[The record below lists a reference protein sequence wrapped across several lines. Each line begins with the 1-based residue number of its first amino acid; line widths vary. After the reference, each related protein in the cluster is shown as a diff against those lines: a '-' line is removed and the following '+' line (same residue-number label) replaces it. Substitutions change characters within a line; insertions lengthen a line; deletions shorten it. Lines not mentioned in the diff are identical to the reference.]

1 MCAPTYRIF
10 PYIYKYIAMELGNI
24 KKIVVNGQVYGIED
38 ERARQM
44 IAEEIAKVV
53 GGAPETFDTLKE
65 IADYIEVHGL
75 DMAEII
81 AGVEANTQ
89 AVSEEASRAKAA
101 EKLLEGQIAA
111 EKARAEQAEKANA
124 TAISTEATRA
134 KAAEKANAEAIA
146 GVKDTLTNEIS
157 KLKDGDTIVGQARE
171 IHSRNGKTVTDSF
184 LARTTAGS
192 GTIGDGVATL
202 KQIGGNIVKNLVDG
216 TFTSGWRDINGSFE
230 RIGEIAKITA
240 TQKNG
245 GIMYSRTSIN
255 SHKYYG
261 VACMYSNDD
270 DVYMFVSNAV
280 SGGNGSTVTKG
291 NWGRSSWYSTG
302 TGGSITVR
310 LITKNLNAVLYA
322 AKPRIINLTETF
334 GEGNEPDQATCDK
347 LFGTM
352 DALPQGLT
360 IANPTEFKSTGFNQF
375 NPDMVLKGK
384 AIVDGAIVDGDK
396 TLAIIPCLPCKIGEG
411 ENNGYCIHGAF
422 DEGAENVYLTPL
434 NPLEVEGE
442 LYLCE
447 LTKDADK
454 GTYVPQIK
462 GYMLVEVPNATDLC
476 VHFLWSEDRG
486 RHDFEPYYESKV
498 ELPAIPEMP
507 EYGLAGI
514 QTSGTLVCDEIDF
527 EKSVYRKKIG
537 AVDLGS
543 LDWIIKESTSS
554 DNKAF
559 LSSVINGMLTQT
571 GYNLPP
577 RLMCKSFTS
586 IKSYHIDN
594 PAAVDN
600 SIWIHADLGNK
611 VYVKSSAYTTEASFK
626 AAMQGVMLYYELAE
640 PIEYPLP
647 KVNNNYTSSDYG
659 VEQFDGGV
667 PCNANNLYYMRSLAG
682 ETRNFLD
689 RMYANTGKE
698 ESPIAV
704 ADYITEGI
712 ADNKAKAEE
721 APNLALRSLFIAAG
735 AEYNDTDN
743 VIMKTAP
750 WGESVEHLPKHYYL
764 NGLGDITEKEMMTI
778 YLAKPITS
786 LNSACLWMYSKFRTN
801 LSQFLPEEP
810 HNLKRL
816 LVTNTKIQVVNNSR
830 EIVCDNVSSM
840 FGNCVGLHSIC
851 PVLDIGKV
859 TSVGNTYYMFENTP
873 KLVRVKVKNL
883 KYNFTF
889 ASSPLLDKASVLY
902 LIQNAAPTNGI
913 TITLHAD
920 AYARLAE
927 DADIVAALAAQPLIT
942 LVSA

>member
-1 MCAPTYRIF
+1 
-10 PYIYKYIAMELGNI
+10 MELENI

-101 EKLLEGQIAA
+101 EKLLEGYIAA

-134 KAAEKANAEAIA
+134 KAAEKANADAIVA
-146 GVKDTLTNEIS
+146 EKERAEKHLAVEVE

-184 LARTTAGS
+184 LTRTTAGS

-202 KQIGGNIVKNLVDG
+202 KSVGGNIVKNLVDG
-216 TFTSGWRDINGSFE
+216 TFASGWKSQETLQIADEIAYITKGTAPLLQVTYTCSRIIGHRYYACVCAKSNGRVALSLNNLHANNNYVTPNDKWVILSV
-230 RIGEIAKITA
+230 IGEHTNN
-240 TQKNG
+240 T
-245 GIMYSRTSIN
+245 YET
-255 SHKYYG
+255 
-261 VACMYSNDD
+261 
-270 DVYMFVSNAV
+270 FVVREEQAENLAV
-280 SGGNGSTVTKG
+280 CKPL
-291 NWGRSSWYSTG
+291 
-302 TGGSITVR
+302 
-310 LITKNLNAVLYA
+310 LID
-322 AKPRIINLTETF
+322 LTETF
-334 GEGNEPDQATCDK
+334 SAGNEPTKEECDK

-360 IANPTEFKSTGFNQF
+360 IANPTEFKSTGYNQAD
-375 NPDMVLKGK
+375 PSKVLIDKG
-384 AIVDGAIVDGDK
+384 IENGAIVDKVGSN
-396 TLAIIPCLPCKIGEG
+396 LAVVPCLPCKIGEG

-434 NPLEVEGE
+434 NPMEVEGE

-447 LTKDADK
+447 LTKDVDK

-462 GYMLVEVPNATDLC
+462 GYMLVEVPNAINLC

-498 ELPAIPEMP
+498 ELPAIPEMS

-514 QTSGTLVCDEIDF
+514 QTSGTLACDEIDF
-527 EKSVYRKKIG
+527 EKGVYRKKIG

-543 LDWIIKESTSS
+543 LTITTSGTLFVVAKP
-554 DNKAF
+554 DNISIPGYGKVCNA
-559 LSSVINGMLTQT
+559 VIDR
-571 GYNLPP
+571 Y
-577 RLMCKSFTS
+577 S
-586 IKSYHIDN
+586 IYR
-594 PAAVDN
+594 
-600 SIWIHADLGNK
+600 
-611 VYVKSSAYTTEASFK
+611 AYTVTSNELGEKGYMVYTDGRLFIKDTTYTDVTSFK
-626 AAMQGVMLYYELAE
+626 TAMQGVMLYYELAE
-640 PIEYPLP
+640 PEEHPLP

-659 VEQFDGGV
+659 VEQFDGAV

-698 ESPIAV
+698 ESPIAL

-712 ADNKAKAEE
+712 ADNKAKVEE
-721 APNLALRSLFIAAG
+721 APNLALRALFVAAG
-735 AEYNDTDN
+735 ATYNADT
-743 VIMKTAP
+743 KLY
-750 WGESVEHLPKHYYL
+750 SL
-764 NGLGDITEKEMMTI
+764 NGVTGLSESDIVLSYSFKDVVYRLNTPRVLQNIGGIKAFFPHRGTVQSGQVFKNAPLNGMGTFS
-778 YLAKPITS
+778 ATS
-786 LNSACLWMYSKFRTN
+786 LEIIRVNAATTN
-801 LSQFLPEEP
+801 LNETNLTNILPCSGDVWSATFLNCSKLREVWPINVTNVP
-810 HNLKRL
+810 RFATDTFKGTPL
-816 LVTNTKIQVVNNSR
+816 LVELRLYGLSNNIEFSDSRVISKASILYIVNNA
-830 EIVCDNVSSM
+830 V
-840 FGNCVGLHSIC
+840 
-851 PVLDIGKV
+851 PK
-859 TSVGNTYYMFENTP
+859 TS
-873 KLVRVKVKNL
+873 
-883 KYNFTF
+883 
-889 ASSPLLDKASVLY
+889 A
-902 LIQNAAPTNGI
+902 I
-913 TITLHAD
+913 TITLHPD
-920 AYARLAE
+920 AFARLSE
-927 DADIVAALAAQPLIT
+927 DADIVAALTAQPLVT